1 VKPSVSLCL
10 IVRDEEAF
18 LEGCLDAASPWVD
31 EIVVVDTGS
40 TDATVSIAEARGARV
55 GFFNWCAD
63 FAAARN
69 ASLDL
74 ATGDFVF
81 VLDADERLASGPELR
96 RLVESEPPGA
106 PPTLYLPLIENVDA
120 AGRPLGADHMPRLWR
135 RRPALR
141 FTGRVHERVGEGVP
155 GLVRRYEDALRIVHL
170 GYDPEIKRARGKSE
184 RNRALLQAELTSK
197 PGDPALLFYLGNE
210 HYAAGEDE
218 AALACFRAVVADGRI
233 VNFAL
238 GSALFGAECLRA
250 LGRPAEALGLA
261 EPLLGQ
267 HADYGELW
275 YVAGQAALDVGD
287 PALALACFERSRLQ
301 PAGIAAT
308 AFRDPSVSAWR
319 ADVAR
324 GRLLLALGRAEGRAL
339 LAAAA
344 PRVTDPDERAAL
356 ETLLR

>member
-1 VKPSVSLCL
+1 MTRRVSLCL
-10 IVRDEEAF
+10 IVRDEAAM
-18 LEGCLDAASPWVD
+18 LPGCLDSAAPFVD
-31 EIVVVDTGS
+31 EICVLDTGS
-40 TDATVSIAEARGARV
+40 ADGTVEIARARGARV
-55 GFFNWCAD
+55 GFFSWCAD

-81 VLDADERLASGPELR
+81 VLDADERLVAGAELR
-96 RLVESEPPGA
+96 RLISSEPESA

-135 RRPALR
+135 RRPELR

-170 GYDPEIKRARGKSE
+170 GYDPAIKQARGKSA
-184 RNRALLQAELTSK
+184 RNRALLQAELRER

-218 AALACFRAVVADGRI
+218 AALACFRAVVADGGI

-250 LGRPAEALGLA
+250 LGRPAEALGLV
-261 EPLLGQ
+261 EPLLGRY
-267 HADYGELW
+267 ADYGELW
-275 YVAGQAALDVGD
+275 YVAGQAAREAGD
-287 PALALACFERSRLQ
+287 PGLALACFERARQQ

-324 GRLLLALGRAEGRAL
+324 GRLLLALGRAEGRAV
-339 LAAAA
+339 LAAVA
-344 PRVTDPDERAAL
+344 PRVSDPDERAAL